1 MNGKI
6 VKIAGPQEDSQ
17 EDVWKGP
24 SRKVSFAIFEIT
36 GGMAIPRSTYAASS
50 TRYFDRN
57 IEIDVEEMTRAKM
70 PVTRACVYHVDN
82 VSAGKSHAVTGE
94 IFAHMLFE

>member
-1 MNGKI
+1 M
-6 VKIAGPQEDSQ
+6 AGAAFGEDH
-17 EDVWKGP
+17 
-24 SRKVSFAIFEIT
+24 VSLFV
-36 GGMAIPRSTYAASS
+36 

-70 PVTRACVYHVDN
+70 PVTRACVYHVNN